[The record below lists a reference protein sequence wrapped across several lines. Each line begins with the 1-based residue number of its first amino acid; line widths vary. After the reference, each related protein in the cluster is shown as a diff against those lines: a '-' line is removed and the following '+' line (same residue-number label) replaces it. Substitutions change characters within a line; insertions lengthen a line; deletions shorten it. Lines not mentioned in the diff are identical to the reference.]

1 MPDDDNNQDQD
12 GENRPNDMKPPPQFP
27 TMLIWIIILFVLP
40 LGLIYMMGSKENEEM
55 STSGFLSLL
64 ANNQIKELVIEKN
77 PSTDRSVAVGKY
89 KDDQGNE
96 RAYEAEVF
104 LSDDFL
110 EMVEQSGV
118 VDWKIETKDP
128 IGRTLLL
135 FIVPLLIVLLIL
147 YFLFARQLRNA
158 GKGAM
163 QFGKSRARLSQ
174 NRQKITFS
182 DVAGIEEA
190 KEEVEEV
197 IDYLKDPDKFKR
209 LGGQIP
215 KGVIMVGPPGTG
227 KTLLARAIAGEA
239 DVPFFNISG
248 SDFVEMFVGVG
259 ASRVRDMFEQ
269 GKRSAPCIIFI
280 DEIDAVG
287 RSRFS
292 GYGGGHEEREQTLN
306 ALLVEMDGF
315 EGKSGV
321 IVMAATNRPD
331 VLDPALLRPGRFD
344 RQISIDLPDFRGR
357 HAILN
362 VHAKKVKL
370 ADNVDLEIVARGTPG
385 FSGADLANLVNES
398 ALLAAREDKMAIYMD
413 DLEEARDKVCWG
425 KERRSRVI
433 DDHEKKVTAYHE
445 AGHALIGL
453 HCDNTTPLHKVTI
466 IPRGNALG
474 ATMHLPE
481 YDKYTHTKTE
491 LLDELTVLM
500 GGRCAE
506 KIIFNEITSGAYV
519 DIKQA
524 SAISRK
530 MVCEWGMSE
539 SVGLLNYGDIDGY
552 GQEPYHGGYSPET
565 AREIDLEVRQIITG
579 VSQRAMDI
587 LMTHRDQLE
596 KLGEQLLVEETMDVF
611 AIKDLLDMPIGE
623 TEKSRRFKGNGSL
636 SSDEDTPDSGDDD
649 DDGTEG
655 VPLLVE
661 APADDD
667 GETPA
672 PVIPDALAEDDAEV
686 DNVEVDDKDKGKVVD
701 GPLPE
706 TAESR
711 APDRYDDGTDAVT
724 G

>member
-1 MPDDDNNQDQD
+1 MPDDNDNQDQD
-12 GENRPNDMKPPPQFP
+12 QGNRSPDMKSPPPQFP

-40 LGLIYMMGSKENEEM
+40 LGLIYMMSSKEDDEM
-55 STSGFLSLL
+55 STSEFLSLL
-64 ANNQIKELVIEKN
+64 ANNQINELIIEKN
-77 PSTDRSVAVGKY
+77 PSTGRSIAVGKY

-96 RAYEAEVF
+96 GDYEAEVF

-110 EMVEQSGV
+110 EMVEQGGV
-118 VDWKIETKDP
+118 GNWKIETKDP

-135 FIVPLLIVLLIL
+135 FIGPLLVVLLIL

-163 QFGKSRARLSQ
+163 QFGKSRARLNQ
-174 NRQKITFS
+174 NRQKVTFS

-190 KEEVEEV
+190 KDEVEEI

-344 RQISIDLPDFRGR
+344 RQINIDLPDFKGR
-357 HAILN
+357 HAILK

-370 ADNVDLEIVARGTPG
+370 SDNVDLEVVARGTPG

-398 ALLAAREDKMAIYMD
+398 ALLAAREDKKAIYMD

-433 DDHEKKVTAYHE
+433 DDHEKKVTAFHE

-506 KIIFNEITSGAYV
+506 AIVFNEITSGAYV

-530 MVCEWGMSE
+530 MVCEWGMGE
-539 SVGLLNYGDIDGY
+539 NVGLLNYGDIDGY

-565 AREIDLEVRQIITG
+565 AREIDLEVRNIIAG
-579 VSQRAMDI
+579 VNQRAMEI

-611 AIKDLLDMPIGE
+611 AIKDLLDIPLGE
-623 TEKSRRFKGNGSL
+623 AESNRRFKGNVDL
-636 SSDEDTPDSGDDD
+636 ASDEDASESSDV
-649 DDGTEG
+649 DGTEG

-667 GETPA
+667 VETPA
-672 PVIPDALAEDDAEV
+672 PVVPDDLADGDEEAENVDA
-686 DNVEVDDKDKGKVVD
+686 DDKTKGKVVD

-711 APDRYDDGTDAVT
+711 SSDRCDDGTDTVT

>member
-1 MPDDDNNQDQD
+1 MPDDNDNQDQD
-12 GENRPNDMKPPPQFP
+12 HGNRSPDMKAPPPQFP

-40 LGLIYMMGSKENEEM
+40 LGLIYMMSSKENDEM
-55 STSGFLSLL
+55 STSEFLSLL
-64 ANNQIKELVIEKN
+64 ANNQINELIIEKN
-77 PSTDRSVAVGKY
+77 PSTGRSIAVGKY

-96 RAYEAEVF
+96 SDYEAEVF

-110 EMVEQSGV
+110 EMVEQGGV
-118 VDWKIETKDP
+118 GNWKIETKDP

-135 FIVPLLIVLLIL
+135 FIGPLLVVLLIL

-163 QFGKSRARLSQ
+163 QFGKSRARLNQ
-174 NRQKITFS
+174 NRQKVTFS

-190 KEEVEEV
+190 KDEVEEI

-292 GYGGGHEEREQTLN
+292 GYGGGHDEREQTLN

-344 RQISIDLPDFRGR
+344 RQINIDLPDFKGR
-357 HAILN
+357 HAILK

-370 ADNVDLEIVARGTPG
+370 SDNVDLEVVARGTPG

-398 ALLAAREDKMAIYMD
+398 ALLAAREDKKAIYMD

-433 DDHEKKVTAYHE
+433 DDHEKKVTAFHE

-506 KIIFNEITSGAYV
+506 EIVFSEITSGAYV

-530 MVCEWGMSE
+530 MVCEWGMGE
-539 SVGLLNYGDIDGY
+539 NVGLLNYGDIDGY

-565 AREIDLEVRQIITG
+565 AREIDLEVRQIIAG
-579 VSQRAMDI
+579 VNQRAMEI

-611 AIKDLLDMPIGE
+611 AIKELLDMPLGE
-623 TEKSRRFKGNGSL
+623 AENSRRFKGNGDL
-636 SSDEDTPDSGDDD
+636 TSDEDAAESSDV
-649 DDGTEG
+649 DGTEG

-667 GETPA
+667 VETPA
-672 PVIPDALAEDDAEV
+672 PVVPDDLADGDEEAENVDA
-686 DNVEVDDKDKGKVVD
+686 DDKTKGKVVD

-711 APDRYDDGTDAVT
+711 SSDRYDDGTDTVA